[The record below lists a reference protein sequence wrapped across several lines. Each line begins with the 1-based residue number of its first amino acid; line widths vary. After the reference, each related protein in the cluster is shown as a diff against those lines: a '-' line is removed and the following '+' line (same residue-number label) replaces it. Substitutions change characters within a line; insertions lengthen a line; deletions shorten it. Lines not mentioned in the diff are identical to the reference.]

1 MASATA
7 TASYTTED
15 VCKVARRIRATLA
28 MIADST
34 GGWTPEKTAEYAHD
48 IEQLATRDYLKY
60 VDVTLLDDGV
70 EKVASKFTVNT
81 AAGTLKDSRPGDGL
95 WPRVAKPDLRIVL
108 GYKAS
113 YTAAA
118 KAALAPKLKIGWTP
132 SKADIS
138 HAGLTGTAGRSHVS
152 NSYGVERMDWS
163 A

>member
-1 MASATA
+1 MATASA

-15 VCKVARRIRATLA
+15 VCKVVRRIRATLA

-60 VDVTLLDDGV
+60 VDVTLLNDGV
-70 EKVASKFTVNT
+70 EEVAARFTVNT

-95 WPRVAKPDLRIVL
+95 WPKVAKPYLRIVL

-118 KAALAPKLKIGWTP
+118 KAVLAPKLKIGWIP
-132 SKADIS
+132 SSADIS
-138 HAGLTGTAGRSHVS
+138 HARLNGSAGRSHAS
-152 NSYGVERMDWS
+152 NSYGVERTDWS
-163 A
+163 